1 MTLKETITQ
10 ARIQALREK
19 DNLTK
24 TSVGY
29 ILAAIKQK
37 EVDTKKEVTD
47 ADILAIIKT
56 LIRQRRDTIE
66 NEKYKDIKELVEKD
80 TAEIA
85 ILSRFLP
92 VQLTEYEVL
101 TVIREAIIEVKAH
114 KEKVILGDIMPLVKP
129 KLVGK
134 TDMQKVRE
142 LIEKEL
148 V

>member
-47 ADILAIIKT
+47 ADVLAIIKT
-56 LIRQRRDTIE
+56 LIRQRSE
-66 NEKYKDIKELVEKD
+66 AVEKFKDIKELVEKD

-92 VQLTEYEVL
+92 VQLTEGEVL
-101 TVIREAIIEVKAH
+101 TVIREAIAEVKSH
-114 KEKVILGDIMPLVKP
+114 KEKVILGDVMPLVKP